1 MDRDL
6 SLLADIREMCS
17 DAISFLGDRTREELV
32 QDRQLQYALIRCLE
46 VIGEAAKMVSSDTK
60 DRYPEIP
67 WSEYAKTRDFL
78 IHSYAKIDTEVIWQS
93 IQYDIPELLRILNHD
108 SPSGPAVLTKGGD

>member
-6 SLLADIREMCS
+6 SLLADIRTMAA
-17 DAISFLGDRTREELV
+17 DAITFLGDQTLEELQ

-46 VIGEAAKMVSSDTK
+46 VIGEEAKMVSPETRN
-60 DRYPEIP
+60 RYPSVQ

-78 IHSYAKIDTEVIWQS
+78 IHSYAKIDTGIIWRS
-93 IQYDIPELLRILNHD
+93 VRYDLPELLKHLQ
-108 SPSGPAVLTKGGD
+108 

>member
-6 SLLADIREMCS
+6 SLLKDIQIMCS
-17 DAISFLGDRTREELV
+17 DAISFLGNRSREDLMK
-32 QDRQLQYALIRCLE
+32 DRQLQYALIRCLE
-46 VIGEAAKMVSSDTK
+46 VIGEAAKLVSSDTK

-78 IHSYAKIDTEVIWQS
+78 IHSYAKIDTDIIWQS
-93 IQYDIPELLRILNHD
+93 VKNDLPELLRILNN
-108 SPSGPAVLTKGGD
+108 PAR

>member
-17 DAISFLGDRTREELV
+17 DAITFLGDRTREELMH
-32 QDRQLQYALIRCLE
+32 DRQLQYALIRCLE
-46 VIGEAAKMVSSDTK
+46 VISEAAKLISSDTK
-60 DRYPEIP
+60 ERYPEIP

-78 IHSYAKIDTEVIWQS
+78 IHSYAKIDTDIIWQS
-93 IQYDIPELLRILNHD
+93 VKYDLPELLRILNNT
-108 SPSGPAVLTKGGD
+108 GR

>member
-6 SLLADIREMCS
+6 SILADIREMCS
-17 DAISFLGDRTREELV
+17 DAITFLGDRTRDELA

-46 VIGEAAKMVSSDTK
+46 VIGEAAKFVSSNTK

-67 WSEYAKTRDFL
+67 WSQYAKTRDFL
-78 IHSYAKIDTEVIWQS
+78 IHSYAKIDPDVIWQS
-93 IQYDIPELLRILNHD
+93 VKYDIPELLQILND
-108 SPSGPAVLTKGGD
+108 DRSP

>member
-17 DAISFLGDRTREELV
+17 DAVTFLGDRTLDELL

-46 VIGEAAKMVSSDTK
+46 VIGEAAKLVSSDAK
-60 DRYPEIP
+60 DKYPDIP

-78 IHSYAKIDTEVIWQS
+78 IHSYAKIDTDVIWQS
-93 IQYDIPELLRILNHD
+93 VKYDIPVLFKILND
-108 SPSGPAVLTKGGD
+108 ERL